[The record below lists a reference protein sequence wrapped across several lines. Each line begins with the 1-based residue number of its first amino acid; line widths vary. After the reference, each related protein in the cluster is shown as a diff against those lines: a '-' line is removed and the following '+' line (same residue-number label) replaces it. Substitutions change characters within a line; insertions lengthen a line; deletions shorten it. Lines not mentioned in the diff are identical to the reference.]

1 MKLYVCESDKI
12 IEMKLPQQI
21 DGSFLFTYKSSLD
34 KVENSLSIDS
44 ENGKWKLKSNG
55 NINIMINNEFV
66 DNIILEEYKFMYLAN
81 ILENKYVPL
90 YCLPTYDN
98 NSLKYVTNNQIR
110 IGKKDNNEIIYNQA
124 NMEDNLAVI
133 SNNNDNWIITPLSQK
148 TNIYVNKRKIKEQ
161 TNLNI
166 GDIIFIN
173 GLKIIWMKQFIK
185 VNNPN
190 NLVRVNL
197 KEYNIGLQIDNNS
210 YTPVTELEASKNLY
224 EEEDY
229 FYHTPQIKQ
238 SIEPRTIKIDTPPN
252 NQNKE
257 EDIPVFLSIG
267 TSLTLVASSMVSL
280 YNIVYGLT
288 TKTKTIMMLIPNI
301 IMCVAML
308 VGSLVVPKLI
318 KRYQRKRAE
327 EKEKTRQKKYK
338 EYLEKKE
345 KEITQILDEQKT
357 VLLKNNLNGK
367 ECENMVLKGNG
378 NFWNRE
384 IKESDFLKIRVGL
397 GTTEATLNIE
407 APEEHFTL
415 DDDNLYNEA
424 CAIKEKYKYLEKV
437 PTTINIAENNI
448 TAIIQ
453 ENQTNYIDGI
463 IMQLIT
469 LQSAQDLKIIILT
482 SKENEQK
489 WNYMKYLPHCFSED
503 KETRFFC
510 TVGDEYKQIN
520 TFLEQEYLSRNQ
532 KLDEKQENKK
542 DDKKYINY
550 SPYYLIITDNYAN
563 AKNLSF
569 IETQL
574 KDNNNYG
581 FSIMILDSDMKNL
594 PPECEKFIYVTETE
608 GVIFNSE
615 LEKKETKNFEI
626 EHDSYKLE
634 DVSKKLANIPIK
646 AKEIE
651 ASLPTSLSFL
661 EMYNVG
667 KIEQLNITNRWR
679 TSNPTISLQTPMG
692 VHKNGEIFNLDL
704 HEKKDGPHGL
714 IAGSTGSGKSEFIIT
729 YVLSMAINFHP
740 SEVQFV
746 LIDYKGGGLAGAF
759 ENKEANISIPH
770 LAGTI
775 TNLDGTEMNRALVSI
790 ESELKRRQQ
799 IFNEAKAQ
807 HGESTMDIYKYQKLY
822 REGIIKEP
830 ISHLIIICDE
840 FAELKSQ
847 QPEFMSQLISI
858 SRIGRSLGVHLILA
872 TQKPSGVV
880 NDQIWANSK
889 FKVCLK
895 VQTRSDSME
904 MLKRPEASS
913 IKETGRFYLQVGY
926 DEYFDIGQS
935 AWTGANYNPTE
946 RLIKK
951 QDDTLIFIDNTG
963 NAIKTINDV
972 KNTNISEE
980 KGDQLTNVVKY
991 LNEIAQREALIPKKL
1006 WLPALNP
1013 NIYIND
1019 IIKKYEYILSPNE
1032 YKSII
1037 GEYDSPI
1044 NQKQGLLTIDHLKNT
1059 IIYGLPG
1066 SGKENLLQ
1074 TIIYT
1079 MSLCYNPNNLNIYI
1093 GDFGSEVLKNYKEMP
1108 QVGDYLTINDSD
1120 KIKGLLKMLE
1130 KELEKRK
1137 KLYSDYGGNFVE
1149 YNKQQNNNPLILTVL
1164 NNIENFIE
1172 TYPRMEDIFDTL
1184 IRDGI
1189 KYGIVFI
1196 ITTAVNNSVK
1206 RKTTQYLENKICL
1219 KLANNSDYLDLI
1231 NAPRGLI
1238 PAKYFGRGLI
1248 SINDRV
1254 LEFQTAYICQQDNYS
1269 KYIKEFIENRK
1280 QQYETKAKAIPIL
1293 PKVVYVEDVEKDI
1306 DGFENIPI
1314 GIEKN
1319 SLESCLYDFKKNR
1332 INLVISNVINNHI
1345 YFIYALTNM
1354 MSKINNTRIKI
1365 IDFKGIYKAAY
1376 PNTTIYNRDFDSA
1389 ILSVYKEL
1397 KMQKAYNGVYIFV
1410 GIGEILNKVTKQN
1423 QIYIEEIFKTI
1434 NKTEDIIII
1443 ADDYEKIK
1451 NVQTEEWYSKNI
1463 DNTYGIWLGEGIGT
1477 QTAISV
1483 MSLSIEDKKEIF
1495 PCISFPIYQG
1505 YHMIV
1510 KYVVDGVEKQ
1520 NEE

>member
-44 ENGKWKLKSNG
+44 EDGKWKLKSNG

-98 NSLKYVTNNQIR
+98 NSLKYVVNNQIR
-110 IGKKDNNEIIYNQA
+110 IGKSQDNEIIYNQTNIEA
-124 NMEDNLAVI
+124 IHATI
-133 SNNNDNWIITPLSQK
+133 SNNNDNWIIQPISPK
-148 TNIYVNKRKIKEQ
+148 ASVYINKKKINAPTK
-161 TNLNI
+161 LNI
-166 GDIIFIN
+166 GDIIFID

-210 YTPVTELEASKNLY
+210 YTPVTELEASKDLY
-224 EEEDY
+224 EESDY

-238 SIEPRTIKIDTPPN
+238 SIELQNIKIDTPPN

-257 EDIPVFLSIG
+257 DDLPVFLSIG
-267 TSLTLVASSMVSL
+267 TSFTLVASSAVSL

-288 TKTKTIMMLIPNI
+288 TKTKTVVMLIPNI
-301 IMCVAML
+301 IMCTAML
-308 VGSLVVPKLI
+308 IGSVIVPKLI
-318 KRYQRKRAE
+318 KRYQRKRAS
-327 EKEKTRQKKYK
+327 EKEAKRQTKYK
-338 EYLEKKE
+338 EYLETKE
-345 KEITQILDEQKT
+345 KNINQILEEQKN
-357 VLLKNNLNGK
+357 VMLKNNLSGK
-367 ECENMVLKGNG
+367 DCENMVLKGNG

-384 IKESDFLKIRVGL
+384 IKEPDFLKIRVGL
-397 GTTEATLNIE
+397 GTTEAEINIE
-407 APEEHFTL
+407 SPEEHFTL
-415 DDDNLYNEA
+415 DDDNLYTAA
-424 CAIKEKYKYLEKV
+424 CKIKEKYKYLEKV
-437 PTTINIAENNI
+437 PTTINLVENSV
-448 TAIIQ
+448 TAIIE
-453 ENQTNYIDGI
+453 ENRTNYIDGI

-469 LQSAQDLKIIILT
+469 LQSAQDLKIVLLT
-482 SKENEQK
+482 NKEKEQE
-489 WNYMKYLPHCFSED
+489 WNYMKYLPHCFSES
-503 KETRFFC
+503 KEMRFFC
-510 TVGDEYKQIN
+510 TTGEEYKQIN
-520 TFLEQEYLSRNQ
+520 TFLEQEYLLRNP
-532 KLDEKQENKK
+532 KVEDKPEKKDEK
-542 DDKKYINY
+542 KYANY
-550 SPYYLIITDNYAN
+550 SPYYLIITDNFAD
-563 AKNLSF
+563 AKNMTF

-574 KDNNNYG
+574 KDNNNSG
-581 FSIMILDSDMKNL
+581 FSLMILDSDMKNL
-594 PPECEKFIYVTETE
+594 PPECKKFIYVTESE

-615 LEKKETKNFEI
+615 LEKNETKNFEI
-626 EHDSYKLE
+626 EKDAYNLE
-634 DVSKKLANIPIK
+634 IVAKKLANIPIK
-646 AKEIE
+646 TKEAE
-651 ASLPTSLSFL
+651 STLPTSLSFL

-679 TSNPTISLQTPMG
+679 TNNPTISLQTPIG
-692 VHKNGEIFNLDL
+692 VHKNTEIFNLDL

-729 YVLSMAINFHP
+729 YVLSMAVNFHP
-740 SEVQFV
+740 DEVQFV

-759 ENKEANISIPH
+759 ENKEANIQIPH

-775 TNLDGTEMNRALVSI
+775 TNLDGPEMNRSLVSI
-790 ESELKRRQQ
+790 ESELKKRQQ

-822 REGIIKEP
+822 REGAIKEP

-840 FAELKSQ
+840 FAELKAQ
-847 QPEFMSQLISI
+847 QPDFMSQLISI

-935 AWTGANYNPTE
+935 AWTGANYIPTD
-946 RLIKK
+946 RIIKK
-951 QDDTLIFIDNTG
+951 QDDTLIFIDNIG

-972 KNTNISEE
+972 KSTTVSEE
-980 KGDQLTNVVKY
+980 KGDQLTNIVKY
-991 LNEIAQREALIPKKL
+991 LNDIAIREKIVPRKL
-1006 WLPALNP
+1006 WLPSLNP

-1019 IIKKYEYILSPNE
+1019 LIKKYEYKLVPNE

-1037 GEYDSPI
+1037 GEYDSPV
-1044 NQKQGLLTIDHLKNT
+1044 NQKQGLLTLDHLKNT

-1079 MSLCYNPNNLNIYI
+1079 MSLCYSTNNLNIYI
-1093 GDFGSEVLKNYKEMP
+1093 GDFGSEVLKIYKDMP
-1108 QVGDYLTINDSD
+1108 QVGDYITINDSD
-1120 KIKGLLKMLE
+1120 KITGLIKMLE
-1130 KELEKRK
+1130 KELENRKR
-1137 KLYSDYGGNFVE
+1137 LYSDYGGNFIE
-1149 YNKQQNNNPLILTVL
+1149 YNKQKNDNLLIITIL
-1164 NNIENFIE
+1164 NNIENFME
-1172 TYPRMEDIFDTL
+1172 TYPRLADEFDTL
-1184 IRDGI
+1184 IRDGV
-1189 KYGIVFI
+1189 KYGIAFI
-1196 ITTAVNNSVK
+1196 ITTSVNNSVK
-1206 RKTTQYLENKICL
+1206 HKTAQYFENKICM
-1219 KLANNSDYLDLI
+1219 KLANDTDYLDLV
-1231 NAPRGLI
+1231 NAPRGLT
-1238 PAKYFGRGLI
+1238 PAKFFGRGLV
-1248 SINDRV
+1248 SKNDKA
-1254 LEFQTAYICQQDNYS
+1254 LEFQTAYICEQDNYT

-1280 QQYETKAKAIPIL
+1280 QNNKKAKSIPIL
-1293 PKVVYVEDVEKDI
+1293 PKVVYVEDIENDL
-1306 DGFENIPI
+1306 DGLENIPI

-1319 SLESCLYDFKKNR
+1319 SLESCLYDFTKNKT
-1332 INLVISNVINNHI
+1332 NLILSNVINNHI
-1345 YFIYALTNM
+1345 YFLYAINNM
-1354 MSKINNTRIKI
+1354 MSKIKDTKIKV
-1365 IDFKGIYKAAY
+1365 IDLKGIYKSIY
-1376 PNTTIYNRDFDSA
+1376 PNTTVYNKDFDSA
-1389 ILSVYKEL
+1389 ILNIYQEIRTQKDYKGI
-1397 KMQKAYNGVYIFV
+1397 YVFV
-1410 GIGEILNKVTKQN
+1410 GIGEILNKVTKAN
-1423 QIYIEEIFKTI
+1423 YIYIEEIFKTI

-1451 NVQTEEWYSKNI
+1451 NIQTEEWYSKNI

-1520 NEE
+1520 DEE

>member
-44 ENGKWKLKSNG
+44 EEGQWKLKSNG

-66 DNIILEEYKFMYLAN
+66 DNIILEDYKFMYLAN

-90 YCLPTYDN
+90 YCLPTYDR
-98 NSLKYVTNNQIR
+98 NSLKYVVNNQIR
-110 IGKKDNNEIIYNQA
+110 IGKKQDNEIIYNQT
-124 NMEDNLAVI
+124 NIEESQAVI
-133 SNNNDNWIITPLSQK
+133 SNNNDIWVIQPISQK
-148 TNIYVNKRKIKEQ
+148 TNIYVNKKKISKP
-161 TNLNI
+161 TKLNI
-166 GDIIFIN
+166 GDIIFID

-210 YTPVTELEASKNLY
+210 YTPVTELEASKDLY
-224 EEEDY
+224 EEEEY

-238 SIEPRTIKIDTPPN
+238 SIEPQTIKIDTPPN

-257 EDIPVFLSIG
+257 DDLPTFLSIG
-267 TSLTLVASSMVSL
+267 TSLTLVASSAVSL

-288 TKTKTIMMLIPNI
+288 TKTKTVVMLIPNI

-308 VGSLVVPKLI
+308 IGSLIVPKLI
-318 KRYQRKRAE
+318 RRYQKKKNIERETKR
-327 EKEKTRQKKYK
+327 QSKYK
-338 EYLEKKE
+338 EYLDKKE
-345 KEITQILDEQKT
+345 KDINKILEEQKT
-357 VLLKNNLNGK
+357 VMLKNNLSGK
-367 ECENMVLKGNG
+367 DCENMVIKGNG

-397 GTTEATLNIE
+397 GTKEAEINIE

-415 DDDNLYNEA
+415 DDDNLYTSA
-424 CAIKEKYKYLEKV
+424 CEIKEKYKYLEKV
-437 PTTINIAENNI
+437 PTTINLVENNI
-448 TAIIQ
+448 TAVIE
-453 ENQTNYIDGI
+453 ENKTNYIDGI

-469 LQSAQDLKIIILT
+469 LQSAQDLKIVLLT
-482 SKENEQK
+482 SKENEQN

-503 KETRFFC
+503 KEMRFFC
-510 TVGDEYKQIN
+510 TTGEEYKQIN
-520 TFLEQEYLSRNQ
+520 TFLEQEYSLRNP
-532 KLDEKQENKK
+532 KSEDKMENKK
-542 DDKKYINY
+542 EEKKYINY
-550 SPYYLIITDNYAN
+550 SPYYLIITDNFTD
-563 AKNLSF
+563 AKNMSF
-569 IETQL
+569 TESLL
-574 KDNNNYG
+574 KDSNNSG
-581 FSIMILDSDMKNL
+581 FSLMILDSDMKNL
-594 PPECEKFIYVTETE
+594 PPECEKFIYVTESE

-615 LEKKETKNFEI
+615 LEKNVTKNFEI
-626 EHDSYKLE
+626 EKDIYSLE
-634 DVSKKLANIPIK
+634 EVAKKLANIPIK
-646 AKEIE
+646 TKEAE
-651 ASLPTSLSFL
+651 STLPTSLSFL

-667 KIEQLNITNRWR
+667 KIEQLNITNKWR
-679 TSNPTISLQTPMG
+679 TNNPTISLQTPIG
-692 VHKNGEIFNLDL
+692 VHKNTEIFNLDL

-729 YVLSMAINFHP
+729 YVLSMAVNFHP
-740 SEVQFV
+740 DEVQFV

-759 ENKEANISIPH
+759 ENKEANIQIPH

-775 TNLDGTEMNRALVSI
+775 TNLDGPEMNRSLVSI

-822 REGIIKEP
+822 RDGVIKEP

-840 FAELKSQ
+840 FAELKAQ
-847 QPEFMSQLISI
+847 QPDFMAQLISI

-935 AWTGANYNPTE
+935 AWTGAKYIPTD

-951 QDDTLIFIDNTG
+951 QDDTLVFIDNIG

-972 KNTNISEE
+972 KNTNVVEE
-980 KGDQLTNVVKY
+980 KGDQLTNIVKY
-991 LNEIAQREALIPKKL
+991 LNDIAIRESIVPKKL
-1006 WLPALNP
+1006 WLPSLNP

-1019 IIKKYEYILSPNE
+1019 LIKKYEYKLMPNE

-1037 GEYDSPI
+1037 GEYDSPV
-1044 NQKQGLLTIDHLKNT
+1044 NQKQGLLTLDHTKNT

-1079 MSLCYNPNNLNIYI
+1079 MSLCYSTNNINIYI
-1093 GDFGSEVLKNYKEMP
+1093 GDFGSEVLKNYKNIP
-1108 QVGDYLTINDSD
+1108 QVGDYLTVNDSD
-1120 KIKGLLKMLE
+1120 KITGLIKMLE
-1130 KELEKRK
+1130 KELDNRK
-1137 KLYSDYGGNFVE
+1137 KLYSDYGGNFIE
-1149 YNKQQNNNPLILTVL
+1149 YNKQKNDNPLIITIL

-1172 TYPRMEDIFDTL
+1172 TYPRMEDSFDTL
-1184 IRDGI
+1184 IRDGV

-1196 ITTAVNNSVK
+1196 ITTAVNNSI
-1206 RKTTQYLENKICL
+1206 RHKTAQYLENKICM
-1219 KLANNSDYLDLI
+1219 KLANATDYSDLI
-1231 NAPRGLI
+1231 NAPRGLT
-1238 PAKYFGRGLI
+1238 PAKFFGRGLV
-1248 SINDRV
+1248 SINDKV
-1254 LEFQTAYICQQDNYS
+1254 LEFQTAYICEQDNYI

-1280 QQYETKAKAIPIL
+1280 QNNKKAKHIPVL
-1293 PKVVYVEDVEKDI
+1293 PKVVYVDNVENDL
-1306 DGFENIPI
+1306 DGLENIPI

-1319 SLESCLYDFKKNR
+1319 SLESCLYDFKKNK

-1345 YFIYALTNM
+1345 YFLYALNNM
-1354 MSKINNTRIKI
+1354 ISKIKNTKIKV
-1365 IDFKGIYKAAY
+1365 IDFKGIYRTVY
-1376 PNTTIYNRDFDSA
+1376 QNTTIYNKDFDSA
-1389 ILSVYKEL
+1389 VLNVYQEL
-1397 KMQKAYNGVYIFV
+1397 KTQKDYNGVYIFV
-1410 GIGEILNKVTKQN
+1410 GIGEILDKVTKPN
-1423 QIYIEEIFKTI
+1423 HIYIEEIFKMI
-1434 NKTEDIIII
+1434 NNTEDIMII
-1443 ADDYEKIK
+1443 ADDYESIK
-1451 NVQTEEWYSKNI
+1451 NVQTEEWYNKNI